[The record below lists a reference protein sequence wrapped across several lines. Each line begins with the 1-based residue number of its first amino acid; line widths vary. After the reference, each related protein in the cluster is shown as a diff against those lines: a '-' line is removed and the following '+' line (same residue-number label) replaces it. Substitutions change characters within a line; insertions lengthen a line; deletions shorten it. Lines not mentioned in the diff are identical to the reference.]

1 VSELPAASPAEAA
14 KVVTGGLLPSLAR
27 GLFSPRRAAMKQ
39 LARVDADRR
48 TVELLSGLRRR
59 HGGQGLRLL
68 GGRMVLLWGRDALR
82 EVLDR
87 SADVYAADA
96 GAKAKGMAH
105 FQPDALTLSRGEAWR
120 DRRAFTESVLATD
133 QAVHPDGE
141 RMLAVVADEVA
152 RLEVERELGWEHW
165 EQLFDRIT
173 LRVIFGDRAR
183 EDQEL
188 TDLLEGL
195 MGEANRIAGLR
206 TSDRYYELY
215 GRLERML
222 IDPEPGSL
230 VARFAAAPQTD
241 ATRVVQQLPH
251 WMFAM
256 RDTLGANAFRA
267 LALAVATGT
276 DDFEGLLQEAMRLWP
291 TTPLLARETTRDTTL
306 AGEEIKA
313 GTQIMISNV
322 YNHRDSEDIP
332 DADRCV
338 PERWADGARSDYRL
352 NALSHGTQDCPG
364 GPLVSLLGTAVLAR
378 VLERWQLRGPELSEP
393 LPHSL
398 DFYAL
403 CFEVVS

>member
-1 VSELPAASPAEAA
+1 VSELPSASPAETA
-14 KVVTGGLLPSLAR
+14 KVVAGGLLPSLAR

-39 LARVDADRR
+39 LTRLDADRR
-48 TVELLSGLRRR
+48 TVELLAGLRRR
-59 HGGQGLRLL
+59 HGGQGVRLL
-68 GGRMVLLWGRDALR
+68 GGRMVLLWGREALR
-82 EVLDR
+82 EVLDQ

-120 DRRAFTESVLATD
+120 DRRAFTESVLAT
-133 QAVHPDGE
+133 QESAHPDAD
-141 RMLAVVADEVA
+141 RMRAVVADEVA
-152 RLEVERELGWEHW
+152 RLEVDGALTWEHW
-165 EQLFDRIT
+165 ERLFDRIT

-183 EDQEL
+183 DDHEL
-188 TDLLEGL
+188 TELLEDL
-195 MGEANRIAGLR
+195 MGEANRIVGLR
-206 TSDRYYELY
+206 TSDQYYELY

-230 VARFAAAPQTD
+230 VARLADAPHTD
-241 ATRVVQQLPH
+241 ATRVVGQLPH

-267 LALAVATGT
+267 LALAVATRT
-276 DDFEGLLQEAMRLWP
+276 DDYEGVLQEAMRLWP
-291 TTPLLARETTRDTTL
+291 TTPLLAREATRDTKL
-306 AGEEIKA
+306 AGEPIEA

-322 YNHRDSEDIP
+322 FNHRDGEDVP

-338 PERWADGARSDYRL
+338 PERWANGARSDYRL

-364 GPLVSLLGTAVLAR
+364 AGLVSLLGTAVLAEA
-378 VLERWQLRGPELSEP
+378 LERWQLRGPELSEP

-403 CFEVVS
+403 CFEVVA